1 VTLQPEDLYDE
12 RKYRHLI
19 TIRYGDIISFVL
31 DQLRRKT
38 GVILF
43 FWSFCLITLGLAVVI
58 RINISGYFELRK
70 IFLHTLLGMIVLPV
84 LIIPLHELLHIIPYI
99 LSGAKRIR
107 VGMDLKQYIFYV
119 TAHRHVASSGLF
131 RIVAVFPFIV
141 VTAASL
147 FLIWW
152 LPGLWKYSVAVF
164 LFIHSTMCAGDFAM
178 ISFCN
183 IYRKHKVYTWDD
195 AELKEAYFYEE
206 LEGDVR
212 GER

>member
-1 VTLQPEDLYDE
+1 MVKILSVTPKPEDLSDE
-12 RKYRHLI
+12 RRYRHL
-19 TIRYGDIISFVL
+19 TTLRYSDIISFVL
-31 DQLRRKT
+31 DHLRRRT
-38 GVILF
+38 GIILF
-43 FWSFCLITLGLAVVI
+43 FWSFCLIMLGLAVII

-70 IFLHTLLGMIVLPV
+70 IFLHSLLGIIVLPV

-119 TAHRHVASSGLF
+119 TAHRHVASSRLF
-131 RIVAVFPFIV
+131 RLVAIFPFITI
-141 VTAASL
+141 TAASL
-147 FLIWW
+147 FMIWW

-195 AELKEAYFYEE
+195 ADLKEAYFYEE
-206 LEGDVR
+206 I
-212 GER
+212 

>member
-1 VTLQPEDLYDE
+1 LVKILSVSLKPEDLNDE
-12 RKYRHLI
+12 RQYRLLL
-19 TIRYGDIISFVL
+19 TLRYGEIITFVL
-31 DQLRRKT
+31 DHLKRKT
-38 GVILF
+38 GAVLF
-43 FWSFCLITLGLAVVI
+43 FWAFCLITLGLAVII
-58 RINISGYFELRK
+58 RINISGYFDLKR
-70 IFLHTLLGMIVLPV
+70 IFLHSVLGIVVLPV
-84 LIIPLHELLHIIPYI
+84 LIIPVHELLHIIPYI

-119 TAHRHVASSGLF
+119 TAHRHVASSALF
-131 RIVAVFPFIV
+131 RVVAVFPFIV

-164 LFIHSTMCAGDFAM
+164 LFMHSTMCAGDFAM

-195 AELKEAYFYEE
+195 ADLKEAYFYEE
-206 LEGDVR
+206 I
-212 GER
+212 

>member
-1 VTLQPEDLYDE
+1 LVKIPKVTPKPEDLNDE
-12 RKYRHLI
+12 RRYRHLI
-19 TIRYGDIISFVL
+19 TIRYSEIISFVL
-31 DQLRRKT
+31 DHLRRKT

-43 FWSFCLITLGLAVVI
+43 FWSFCLITLGLAVII
-58 RINISGYFELRK
+58 RINISGYFELSK
-70 IFLHTLLGMIVLPV
+70 IFLHSLLGMIVLPV

-131 RIVAVFPFIV
+131 RLVAIFPFIA

-147 FLIWW
+147 FMIWW

-195 AELKEAYFYEE
+195 ADLKEAYFYEE
-206 LEGDVR
+206 IE
-212 GER
+212 